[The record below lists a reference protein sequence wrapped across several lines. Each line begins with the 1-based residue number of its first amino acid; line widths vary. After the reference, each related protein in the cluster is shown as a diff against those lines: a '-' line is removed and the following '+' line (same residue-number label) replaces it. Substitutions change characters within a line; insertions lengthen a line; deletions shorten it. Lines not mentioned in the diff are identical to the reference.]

1 MKRII
6 KKVLCSIMVII
17 TIISSSTNVFAES
30 DSKKAE
36 FIHNHSKVLH
46 SLNECDKCWKKNG
59 DVRIDYLEQMIHHN
73 EIEIC
78 MCENIIQYTDKKDV
92 LNLAK
97 KFMKSSMECNSELNE
112 LLDEIKKN
120 PNEDKKIEE
129 KYAAE
134 YDKKYSSML
143 LQLQLKREDN
153 NIDKIFLCSSK
164 KHHEYMESI
173 CNIITKYSDDEK
185 INKISKDISERM
197 EKEIKK
203 LNRTYKHI
211 D

>member
-6 KKVLCSIMVII
+6 KKVLCSIMVMV

-36 FIHNHSKVLH
+36 FIHNHSEVLQ

-97 KFMKSSMECNSELNE
+97 KFIKTSMECNSELNE
-112 LLDEIKKN
+112 LLDEVKKN
-120 PNEDKKIEE
+120 PNEDKTIEE

-143 LQLQLKREDN
+143 LQLQLKRDDN

-164 KHHEYMESI
+164 KHHECMESV

-197 EKEIKK
+197 KKEIKK

>member
-6 KKVLCSIMVII
+6 KKVLCSIMVMV

-36 FIHNHSKVLH
+36 FIHNHSEVLQ

-112 LLDEIKKN
+112 LLDEVKKN
-120 PNEDKKIEE
+120 PNEDKTIEE

-143 LQLQLKREDN
+143 LQLQLKRDDN

-164 KHHEYMESI
+164 KHHECMESV

-197 EKEIKK
+197 KKEIKK

>member
-36 FIHNHSKVLH
+36 FIHNHSEVLQ

-112 LLDEIKKN
+112 LLDEVKKN
-120 PNEDKKIEE
+120 PNEDKTIEE

-143 LQLQLKREDN
+143 LQLQLKRDDN

-164 KHHEYMESI
+164 KHHECMESV

-197 EKEIKK
+197 KKEIKK